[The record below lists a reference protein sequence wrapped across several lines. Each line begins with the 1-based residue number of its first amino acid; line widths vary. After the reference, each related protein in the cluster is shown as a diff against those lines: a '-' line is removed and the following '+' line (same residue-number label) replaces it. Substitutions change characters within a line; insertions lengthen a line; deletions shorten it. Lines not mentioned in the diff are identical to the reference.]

1 MASDEER
8 DGLDNLNEEL
18 DKDDDDLAADQ
29 ATVDLKTLTGQQ
41 LVDAKRLSTS
51 CFALKQIPFGDLTK
65 D

>member
-29 ATVDLKTLTGQQ
+29 L
-41 LVDAKRLSTS
+41 LS
-51 CFALKQIPFGDLTK
+51 I
-65 D
+65 